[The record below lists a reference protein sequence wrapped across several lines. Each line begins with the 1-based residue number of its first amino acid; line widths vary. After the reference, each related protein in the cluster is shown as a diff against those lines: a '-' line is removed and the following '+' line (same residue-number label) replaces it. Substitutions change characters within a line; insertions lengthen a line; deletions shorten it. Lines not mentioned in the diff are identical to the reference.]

1 MTKNKIFMDF
11 DGVIF
16 DISQSRD
23 RIYDTFFKAGYSMQD
38 IKTTYMLE
46 TMNYNYNPMRHLERL
61 QKIKH
66 TNQKLAEARIENLY
80 QNIPKHLYDDVPDFA
95 DSLDRDKYESNILT
109 MGDKEFLNKKI
120 EYSGIADKFDNI
132 YITEDQK
139 WDYLKKLVQPRE
151 EFIIIDDR
159 ADVLEKVKKEFP
171 KSLCIQIIRQDL
183 GFEDAAMMYKDVYSG
198 IKIKELLQA
207 VKYL

>member
-1 MTKNKIFMDF
+1 MDF

-23 RIYDTFFKAGYSMQD
+23 RIYDTFYKAGYSMQD

-46 TMNYNYNPMRHLERL
+46 SMDYKYNPMRHLERL

-80 QNIPKHLYDDVPDFA
+80 QNVQKYLYDDVSDFA
-95 DSLDRDKYESNILT
+95 DSLDREKYELNILT

-120 EYSGIADKFDNI
+120 EYSGITDKFDNI
-132 YITEDQK
+132 YIAEDQK
-139 WDYLKKLVQPRE
+139 WDYLKNLVQSRE
-151 EFIIIDDR
+151 EFIVIDDR
-159 ADVLEKVKKEFP
+159 ADTLEKIKKEFH
-171 KSLCIQIIRQDL
+171 KSLCIQIVRQDL

-198 IKIKELLQA
+198 IKIKELSQA
-207 VKYL
+207 VRYL